1 MDQRLNERRGKIR
14 TWFFIMEKEIINKVA
29 KSPIVTLDL
38 EEYYPEGERL
48 KIDISQWLYK
58 GIVVKE
64 KEYRSSLNSY
74 DFSKF
79 KDTYVAIHCSTNAI
93 LPSWSIM
100 LLSTYLNQYVKK
112 CVFGSILELEQSI
125 YADILSNLDITPF
138 KNRPLIIKG
147 CSKKNIP
154 ETVFLLAIEKLQP
167 HVKSIFYGEACSSVP
182 LFKKKN
188 G

>member
-1 MDQRLNERRGKIR
+1 
-14 TWFFIMEKEIINKVA
+14 MEKEIINKVA
-29 KSPIVTLDL
+29 KSPIITFDL
-38 EEYYPEGERL
+38 EEYYPKGERL

-58 GIVVKE
+58 GIVLKE
-64 KEYRSSLNSY
+64 KEYRSLLKSY

-100 LLSTYLNQYVKK
+100 LLSIYLNQYVKK
-112 CVFGSILELEQSI
+112 CVFGSILELEYSI
-125 YADILSNLDITPF
+125 YADILNNLDVTPF

-167 HVKSIFYGEACSSVP
+167 YVKSIFYGEACSSVP

>member
-29 KSPIVTLDL
+29 KSPIVTFDL

-125 YADILSNLDITPF
+125 YADILS
-138 KNRPLIIKG
+138 
-147 CSKKNIP
+147 
-154 ETVFLLAIEKLQP
+154 
-167 HVKSIFYGEACSSVP
+167 
-182 LFKKKN
+182 
-188 G
+188 

>member
-1 MDQRLNERRGKIR
+1 
-14 TWFFIMEKEIINKVA
+14 MEKEIINKVA
-29 KSPIVTLDL
+29 KSPIITFDL
-38 EEYYPEGERL
+38 EEYYPKGERL

-58 GIVVKE
+58 GIVLKE
-64 KEYRSSLNSY
+64 KEYRSSLKSY

-79 KDTYVAIHCSTNAI
+79 KDTYVAI
-93 LPSWSIM
+93 PSWSIM

-125 YADILSNLDITPF
+125 YVDILHNLDVTPF

-188 G
+188 D

>member
-1 MDQRLNERRGKIR
+1 
-14 TWFFIMEKEIINKVA
+14 MEKEIINKVA
-29 KSPIVTLDL
+29 KSPIVTFDL
-38 EEYYPEGERL
+38 EEYYPNGERL

-58 GIVVKE
+58 GIVLKE
-64 KEYRSSLNSY
+64 KEYRSSLKSY

-125 YADILSNLDITPF
+125 YADILHNLDVTLS
-138 KNRPLIIKG
+138 LIHI
-147 CSKKNIP
+147 
-154 ETVFLLAIEKLQP
+154 
-167 HVKSIFYGEACSSVP
+167 
-182 LFKKKN
+182 
-188 G
+188 